1 MNTWLLNKIG
11 IPRKSFIGN
20 NVLNTTKNFPMAKI
34 GELQQYYIRAKETYE
49 EHEFHQIKLITA
61 SGKEAYRSGWCIP
74 ILEHSEYK
82 GMIVTLGDITEEV
95 LLKQKLHEETIIMKA
110 AMDSFDQV
118 GWIILDKQKRIIKR
132 NAVYRK
138 KFKIPEEI
146 LNENDLRKNFA
157 KVRVELN
164 SNAPF
169 LAAWMQMRKYE
180 FLLIAPATSNTVS
193 KIANSIGDTLL
204 TNATIMSLK
213 AFVPVYIAPT
223 DYKEGITYTKL
234 PNGKEMKLRVRKEEV
249 AQVKKLERM
258 ENIFVLKGP
267 QKIREVFKKWF
278 GEA

>member
-1 MNTWLLNKIG
+1 MAEEKIKVKKRKVAWG
-11 IPRKSFIGN
+11 ITGGGD
-20 NVLNTTKNFPMAKI
+20 KI
-34 GELQQYYIRAKETYE
+34 AEFLEVMKEIQKEYE
-49 EHEFHQIKLITA
+49 STVEIQAFL
-61 SGKEAYRSGWCIP
+61 S
-74 ILEHSEYK
+74 
-82 GMIVTLGDITEEV
+82 
-95 LLKQKLHEETIIMKA
+95 KA
-110 AMDSFDQV
+110 ADIVLKYYS
-118 GWIILDKQKRIIKR
+118 L
-132 NAVYRK
+132 
-138 KFKIPEEI
+138 
-146 LNENDLRKNFA
+146 ENDLRKNFA

-278 GEA
+278 GEASSTDC